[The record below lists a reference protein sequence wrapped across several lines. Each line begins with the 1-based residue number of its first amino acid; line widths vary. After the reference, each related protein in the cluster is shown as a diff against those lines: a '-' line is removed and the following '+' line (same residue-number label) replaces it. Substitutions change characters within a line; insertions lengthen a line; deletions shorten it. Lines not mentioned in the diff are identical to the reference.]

1 MDFLLAQR
9 KGLSRVD
16 DELEFFLN
24 NRLAVVVVDA
34 SVLPFLRHSWEELG
48 AVDEFRPLRIQLSYR
63 HWEELGAVD
72 EFRTLVRAL
81 ESARRLRLIRDHP
94 VPALRKGTASFSA
107 LAPSR

>member
-48 AVDEFRPLRIQLSYR
+48 AVDEFRPL
-63 HWEELGAVD
+63 
-72 EFRTLVRAL
+72 VRAL
-81 ESARRLRLIRDHP
+81 ESARRFRLIRDHP

>member
-9 KGLSRVD
+9 KDLSRVD

-24 NRLAVVVVDA
+24 NRSAVVVVDA

-48 AVDEFRPLRIQLSYR
+48 AVDEF
-63 HWEELGAVD
+63 H
-72 EFRTLVRAL
+72 TLVRAL

>member
-24 NRLAVVVVDA
+24 NRSAVVVVDT

-48 AVDEFRPLRIQLSYR
+48 AVDEFRP
-63 HWEELGAVD
+63 
-72 EFRTLVRAL
+72 LVRAL